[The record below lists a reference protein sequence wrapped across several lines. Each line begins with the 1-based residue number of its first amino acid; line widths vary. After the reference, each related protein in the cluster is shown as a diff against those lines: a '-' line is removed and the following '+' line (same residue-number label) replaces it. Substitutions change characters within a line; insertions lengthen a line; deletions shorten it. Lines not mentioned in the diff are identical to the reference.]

1 MMAIRKYLDLNDN
14 KNTVQ
19 QNFQDA
25 TKAIF
30 RWKLKA
36 LNVYIRKEEWLK
48 INELNMQLKI
58 LNNERINLKKEKIGH
73 SKYRNYRK
81 QNITKQ
87 KTKI

>member
-1 MMAIRKYLDLNDN
+1 MAIRKYLDLNDN
-14 KNTVQ
+14 KKTVQ

-25 TKAIF
+25 TKVIF

-36 LNVYIRKEEWLK
+36 LNVYIRKEEQLK

-58 LNNERINLKKEKIGH
+58 LNNERTNLKKEKIGH
-73 SKYRNYRK
+73 SIETIENK
-81 QNITKQ
+81 IEQ